1 MLPTQAAPRLAR
13 SIRARSR
20 SGAVHDFN
28 PLVNTPSGSSRIVEK
43 PLQPLPP
50 RGRATRALARSG
62 AVSAP
67 FGAEAA
73 PHRANSVGHDL
84 CRHPARTAALV
95 SLERGRQDGS
105 WRASSG
111 ACCNASRTTDRST
124 ESSQTLIRASHPE
137 RMSGPCIAAS
147 IPVAAEALV
156 QRESATCWSY
166 TRASC
171 QDGRHG
177 PAAAFEG
184 RPQHQDG
191 LAAVTIGER
200 WISPHHDN
208 TYTP

>member
-1 MLPTQAAPRLAR
+1 MLPTPAAPRLAR

-28 PLVNTPSGSSRIVEK
+28 PLVNPTNRSSRIAEK

-73 PHRANSVGHDL
+73 PHRATSVGCHL
-84 CRHPARTAALV
+84 CRHSARTAALV

-124 ESSQTLIRASHPE
+124 ESSQTLVRASHPT
-137 RMSGPCIAAS
+137 RMSIAFIAS
-147 IPVAAEALV
+147 AIPVAAEASV

-166 TRASC
+166 ACQLPGRACS
-171 QDGRHG
+171 
-177 PAAAFEG
+177 
-184 RPQHQDG
+184 G
-191 LAAVTIGER
+191 L
-200 WISPHHDN
+200 
-208 TYTP
+208 